1 MTLRVFLLLLMCFPV
16 SVLQAQEPLKLVYF
30 NDFAPFSW
38 QGSQQMQGIY
48 VDILH
53 EALAIRMKLNVTHQ
67 GFPWARAQALVKA
80 HKADGFITVP
90 TEQRSVYTSFS
101 EDVLSL
107 TTSIFVR
114 KSHPEFSSMKKIQ
127 TIAELKGYVL
137 VDYVGNGWA
146 SNALIDQNVHWLAR
160 FDQIFPYMVQGRGD
174 AHVASRHMV
183 NYNLKKLGF
192 KGKIIELPHPVASL
206 FAHLCLGKNSKYVD
220 VLPEFNKVIKT
231 MKQDGSIDVIFE
243 KYQ

>member
-1 MTLRVFLLLLMCFPV
+1 MTLRALLLLILIFPG
-16 SVLQAQEPLKLVYF
+16 SGLQAQEALKIVYF

-38 QGSQQMQGIY
+38 QGPQQMQGIY

-53 EALAIRMKLNVTHQ
+53 EALMKRMQLNVSHQ

-90 TEQRSVYTSFS
+90 TEQRSVYTNFS

-107 TTSIFVR
+107 PTSIFVR
-114 KSHPEFSSMKKIQ
+114 KSHPEFNSMKNIQ
-127 TIAELKGYVL
+127 TIAQLKGYIL

-146 SNALIDQNVHWLAR
+146 SNALIDMNVHWLAR

-206 FAHLCLGKNSKYVD
+206 FAHLCLDKKSKYVG
-220 VLPEFNKVIKT
+220 VLPEFNKVIKA
-231 MKQDGSIDVIFE
+231 MKKDGSINAIFD

>member
-1 MTLRVFLLLLMCFPV
+1 MTLRVFLLLFMCFSAPV
-16 SVLQAQEPLKLVYF
+16 LEAQEPLKMVYF

-38 QGSQQMQGIY
+38 QGAQQMQGIY

-53 EALAIRMKLNVTHQ
+53 EALATRMKLNVSHQ

-90 TEQRSVYTSFS
+90 TEQRSVYTHFS

-114 KSHPEFSSMKKIQ
+114 KSHPKFNSMKNIK

-183 NYNLKKLGF
+183 NYNLKKHGF

-206 FAHLCLGKNSKYVD
+206 FAHLCLGKGSNYVKI
-220 VLPEFNKVIKT
+220 LPEFNRVIKA
-231 MKQDGSIDVIFE
+231 MKQDGSINAIFE
-243 KYQ
+243 KYK

>member
-1 MTLRVFLLLLMCFPV
+1 MTLRAFLLLFLCFLG
-16 SVLQAQEPLKLVYF
+16 SGLQAQEALKIVYF

-38 QGSQQMQGIY
+38 QGPQQMQGIY

-53 EALAIRMKLNVTHQ
+53 EALVNRMKLDVNHQ

-107 TTSIFVR
+107 PTSIFVR
-114 KSHPEFSSMKKIQ
+114 KSHPEFTNMKKINS
-127 TIAELKGYVL
+127 IAQLKGYVL

-146 SNALIDQNVHWLAR
+146 SNALKDMNVHWLAR

-192 KGKIIELPHPVASL
+192 KGKIIELPHPVCILICAL
-206 FAHLCLGKNSKYVD
+206 VFR
-220 VLPEFNKVIKT
+220 
-231 MKQDGSIDVIFE
+231 
-243 KYQ
+243 